1 MVNIDWILEEKIIV
15 TKYGH
20 SGIYHVESFNNPIR
34 VVDISMSKNGRMLFD
49 GKDIETESFMGFVGL
64 MDSMDGEPTDKP
76 VVLEAE

>member
-1 MVNIDWILEEKIIV
+1 MVDIEWILEEKIIV

-20 SGIYHVESFNNPIR
+20 NNIYHVESFNNPIR
-34 VVDISMSKNGRMLFD
+34 VVDISMSPEGRMLFN
-49 GKDIETESFMGFVGL
+49 GQDIETESFMGFVGL